1 MEREAFVLFNFLIE
15 ECAAPSTLATV
26 TEDLSLSAGQSISCQ
41 LLQLDRKSTSK
52 V

>member
-1 MEREAFVLFNFLIE
+1 MEREAFVFFNFLIE
-15 ECAAPSTLATV
+15 ECAATSTLATV
-26 TEDLSLSAGQSISCQ
+26 AKDLSLSAGQSIGFQ